1 MNIWV
6 EFYKYSDNRRNT
18 HAQMKESANWV
29 PPDPNI
35 IRKRFTNID
44 SVDIRKGISVFFSEK
59 NITEKIFI
67 KPKAGSP
74 IEYITMASLVAKTS
88 PNPNFPLL
96 NNISTIR
103 SDNAM
108 RPNIHNKVRQSI
120 NRHENSICRPIF
132 IFDFFAF

>member
-1 MNIWV
+1 MPRCPMLPT
-6 EFYKYSDNRRNT
+6 NRTIRN
-18 HAQMKESANWV
+18 K
-29 PPDPNI
+29 
-35 IRKRFTNID
+35 FTNID
-44 SVDIRKGISVFFSEK
+44 NVDIRKGISVFFSEK

-103 SDNAM
+103 SDNAI

-120 NRHENSICRPIF
+120 KRHENSICWAIF
-132 IFDFFAF
+132 FFDFFAF

>member
-1 MNIWV
+1 MLPTNSTI
-6 EFYKYSDNRRNT
+6 RN
-18 HAQMKESANWV
+18 K
-29 PPDPNI
+29 
-35 IRKRFTNID
+35 FTNID
-44 SVDIRKGISVFFSEK
+44 NVDIRKGISVFFSEK

-120 NRHENSICRPIF
+120 NKHENSICWPIF
-132 IFDFFAF
+132 FFDFFAF